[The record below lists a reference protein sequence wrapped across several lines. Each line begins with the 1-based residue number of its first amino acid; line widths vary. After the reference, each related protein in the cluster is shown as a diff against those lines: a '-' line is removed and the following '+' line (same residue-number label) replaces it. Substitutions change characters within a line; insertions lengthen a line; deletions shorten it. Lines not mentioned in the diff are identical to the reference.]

1 MVGRS
6 GDLRRIIQPHWEAL
20 YGLLG
25 NARMTPYAQK
35 RREAGRPVW
44 ADMALDGLFLLRRV
58 TRTICASEP
67 TQQTACRCASYA
79 AHARAT
85 SLADQ
90 RRAAPGGNGG
100 GQGMDGIYLIAYKMH
115 FASIF
120 GSESHRW
127 EARHQVDERK
137 QKNSQSRT
145 RSVRVRW
152 VAHPAIEGQ
161 RAGFPLLRTR
171 ARACGALPY
180 LTNTKPASQR
190 DVRD

>member
-1 MVGRS
+1 MWPTRQRPNDPVCT
-6 GDLRRIIQPHWEAL
+6 E
-20 YGLLG
+20 
-25 NARMTPYAQK
+25 

-90 RRAAPGGNGG
+90 RRARPGGNGE

-115 FASIF
+115 FTSIF

-137 QKNSQSRT
+137 QKISQSRT

-171 ARACGALPY
+171 ARASTGHPIARRRKCA
-180 LTNTKPASQR
+180 R
-190 DVRD
+190 

>member
-6 GDLRRIIQPHWEAL
+6 GDLRGITQPHWVAL

-25 NARMTPYAQK
+25 NTRMTPYAQK

-90 RRAAPGGNGG
+90 RRARPGGNGG

-161 RAGFPLLRTR
+161 RAGFPLLCTR

-180 LTNTKPASQR
+180 LANTKPASQR

>member
-1 MVGRS
+1 
-6 GDLRRIIQPHWEAL
+6 
-20 YGLLG
+20 
-25 NARMTPYAQK
+25 
-35 RREAGRPVW
+35 
-44 ADMALDGLFLLRRV
+44 
-58 TRTICASEP
+58 
-67 TQQTACRCASYA
+67 
-79 AHARAT
+79 
-85 SLADQ
+85 
-90 RRAAPGGNGG
+90 
-100 GQGMDGIYLIAYKMH
+100 MDGIYLIAYKMH

-152 VAHPAIEGQ
+152 VAKFAIKGQ
-161 RAGFPLLRTR
+161 REGFPLIRTR

-180 LTNTKPASQR
+180 LANTKPASQR

>member
-20 YGLLG
+20 CGLLG

-67 TQQTACRCASYA
+67 TQQTASQCASYA
-79 AHARAT
+79 AHARAS

-90 RRAAPGGNGG
+90 RRGGPGGSGG
-100 GQGMDGIYLIAYKMH
+100 GQGMDGIYLIGHEMRS
-115 FASIF
+115 ASIF
-120 GSESHRW
+120 GSESYRW
-127 EARHQVDERK
+127 EARHKVDERNE
-137 QKNSQSRT
+137 KNSQSRT
-145 RSVRVRW
+145 RSVRVRS
-152 VAHPAIEGQ
+152 VVKTAIEGQ

-171 ARACGALPY
+171 ARASTGHPIARRRKRP
-180 LTNTKPASQR
+180 R
-190 DVRD
+190 